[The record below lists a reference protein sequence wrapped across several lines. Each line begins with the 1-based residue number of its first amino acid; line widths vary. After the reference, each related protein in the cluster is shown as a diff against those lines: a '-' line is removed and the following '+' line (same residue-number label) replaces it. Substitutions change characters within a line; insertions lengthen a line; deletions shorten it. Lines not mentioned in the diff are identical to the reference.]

1 MKTISFKLDDDVYNE
16 LDTMLKA
23 MGQTKQNFFETYVR
37 TVINEECIPFIIKTL
52 NSAKK
57 EKSDKMKTYEKLE
70 YLKKIFPI
78 DSDVEKERE
87 ETMNEKYGVID

>member
-23 MGQTKQNFFETYVR
+23 MSQAKQTFFETYVR
-37 TVINEECIPFIIKTL
+37 TVINEGCIPFIIKTL
-52 NSAKK
+52 NSVKK

-70 YLKKIFPI
+70 YLKKTFPI
-78 DSDVEKERE
+78 DSDVEKK
-87 ETMNEKYGVID
+87 EKKL